1 MTSND
6 DRTDRIESEAIE
18 WLTMQAAGPLDPAD
32 ALVFESWLRRGPR
45 HRAAYENMRRTWDA
59 LAVLQQE
66 PGDLLRHTA
75 DFHEN
80 GLHGKPRLA
89 SASASASASVSPTR
103 RWLAPAFA
111 IAACLLLLIGL
122 TTFWTGNPVIALV
135 ADHCTAPGEI
145 RRITLPDGSRL
156 DLGPAS
162 AVRLHFST
170 VERRVELL
178 GGSAYFSTVPAA
190 AAADRPFIVDTGR
203 LSARALGTQFL
214 VERLAD
220 SDSVAVVEHSVA
232 VTRSD
237 GDHRMTVLSSGQ
249 ALRYRRD
256 RRSEPAMV
264 NVDPLEI
271 APWRGGNLVFHQVPL
286 RDVVAELNRYRR
298 SRILL
303 ANDHLSARVVS
314 GVFRIGDPDGALK
327 VIAQELGLQVV
338 TLPFI
343 VVVHS

>member
-6 DRTDRIESEAIE
+6 DKTDQIESEAIE
-18 WLTMQAAGPLDPAD
+18 WLAMQAAGPLEPAD
-32 ALVFESWLRRGPR
+32 ALVFENWLRRGPH
-45 HRAAYENMRRTWDA
+45 HRAAYENMRQTWDA
-59 LAVLQQE
+59 LAVLQQA
-66 PGDLLRHTA
+66 PGDLLRHTT
-75 DFHEN
+75 DLHER
-80 GLHGKPRLA
+80 GLQGKLRLA
-89 SASASASASVSPTR
+89 SVPPMR

-111 IAACLLLLIGL
+111 IAACLLLVIGL
-122 TTFWTGNPVIALV
+122 ATVWTGNPVIALV
-135 ADHCTAPGEI
+135 ADHSTAPGEI
-145 RRITLPDGSRL
+145 RRVTLPDGSRL

-162 AVRLHFST
+162 AVKLHFST
-170 VERRVELL
+170 AERRVELL
-178 GGSAYFSTVPAA
+178 GGSAYFSAVPQDVAA
-190 AAADRPFIVDTGR
+190 GRPFIVDTGR

-214 VERLAD
+214 VERL
-220 SDSVAVVEHSVA
+220 SDGDGVAVVEHSVA

-237 GDHRMTVLSSGQ
+237 GDHRMTVLSPGQ
-249 ALRYRRD
+249 ALHYRRD
-256 RRSEPAMV
+256 RRSEPDMV

-286 RDVVAELNRYRR
+286 RDVVAQLNRYRR

-303 ANDHLSARVVS
+303 ASDDLSARVVS

>member
-1 MTSND
+1 MTSDD
-6 DRTDRIESEAIE
+6 DRTDQIESEAIE
-18 WLTMQAAGPLDPAD
+18 WLALQTAGPLDPAD

-45 HRAAYENMRRTWDA
+45 HRAAYESMRQTWDA
-59 LAVLQQE
+59 LAVLQRE

-75 DFHEN
+75 DLREN
-80 GLHGKPRLA
+80 GLHEKPCQEA
-89 SASASASASVSPTR
+89 SASPTR

-111 IAACLLLLIGL
+111 LAACLLLVIGL
-122 TTFWTGNPVIALV
+122 TTFWTCNPVIALV
-135 ADHCTAPGEI
+135 ADHRTAPGET
-145 RRITLPDGSRL
+145 RRVTLPDGSRL

-162 AVRLHFST
+162 AVKLHFSAT
-170 VERRVELL
+170 ERRIELL
-178 GGSAYFSTVPAA
+178 GGSAYFSAVPQAVAA
-190 AAADRPFIVDTGR
+190 GRPFIVETGR
-203 LSARALGTQFL
+203 LAARALGTQFL
-214 VERLAD
+214 VERLPGGD
-220 SDSVAVVEHSVA
+220 GVAVVEHSVA

-237 GDHRMTVLSSGQ
+237 GDHRITVLSPGQ

-256 RRSEPAMV
+256 SRSEPDMAS
-264 NVDPLEI
+264 VDPLEV

-286 RDVVAELNRYRR
+286 HEVVAELNRYRR

-303 ANDHLSARVVS
+303 ANDELSARVVS

-343 VVVHS
+343 VIVHS

>member
-6 DRTDRIESEAIE
+6 DTTDQIESEAIE
-18 WLTMQAAGPLDPAD
+18 WLAMQAAGPLDPAE

-45 HRAAYENMRRTWDA
+45 QRAAYENLRQTWDA
-59 LAVLQQE
+59 LAVLQRE

-75 DFHEN
+75 
-80 GLHGKPRLA
+80 GLHANALHERSGRAPALRHRTA
-89 SASASASASVSPTR
+89 R
-103 RWLAPAFA
+103 GWLAPVFA
-111 IAACLLLLIGL
+111 IAASLLLVIGL
-122 TTFWTGNPVIALV
+122 TIFWTGNPVIALV
-135 ADHCTAPGEI
+135 ADHSTAPGEI
-145 RRITLPDGSRL
+145 RRVTLPDGSRM

-162 AVRLHFST
+162 AVKLHFDAA
-170 VERRVELL
+170 ERRVELL
-178 GGSAYFSTVPAA
+178 GGSAYFSAVPQA

-214 VERLAD
+214 VERL
-220 SDSVAVVEHSVA
+220 SDGDGVAVVEHNVA

-237 GDHRMTVLSSGQ
+237 GDQRMTVLSPGQ
-249 ALRYRRD
+249 ALHYRRD
-256 RRSEPAMV
+256 RRSEPDMA

-271 APWRGGNLVFHQVPL
+271 APWRNGNLVFHQVPL

-303 ANDHLSARVVS
+303 ANDELSARVVS

-338 TLPFI
+338 TLPFVI
-343 VVVHS
+343 VVHS

>member
-1 MTSND
+1 MTSDD
-6 DRTDRIESEAIE
+6 DRIDRIESEAIE
-18 WLTMQAAGPLDPAD
+18 WLAMQAAGPLDPAD
-32 ALVFESWLRRGPR
+32 ALVFENWLRRGPR
-45 HRAAYENMRRTWDA
+45 HRAAYDSMRQTWDT
-59 LAVLQQE
+59 LTVLQQE

-75 DFHEN
+75 DLHE
-80 GLHGKPRLA
+80 KSRQEA
-89 SASASASASVSPTR
+89 SASPMR

-111 IAACLLLLIGL
+111 IAACLLLVIGL
-122 TTFWTGNPVIALV
+122 TTVWTGNPVIALV
-135 ADHCTAPGEI
+135 ADHRTAPGEI
-145 RRITLPDGSRL
+145 RRVTLPDGSRL

-162 AVRLHFST
+162 AVKLHFST
-170 VERRVELL
+170 TERRIELL
-178 GGSAYFSTVPAA
+178 GGSAYFSAVPQAA
-190 AAADRPFIVDTGR
+190 AAGRPFIIDTGR

-214 VERLAD
+214 VERL
-220 SDSVAVVEHSVA
+220 SDGDGVAVVEHSVA

-237 GDHRMTVLSSGQ
+237 GDHRMTVLSPGQ
-249 ALRYRRD
+249 ALRYRD
-256 RRSEPAMV
+256 RRSEPDMA

-303 ANDHLSARVVS
+303 ASDDLSARVVS

>member
-1 MTSND
+1 MTRND
-6 DRTDRIESEAIE
+6 DRTDQIESEAIE
-18 WLTMQAAGPLDPAD
+18 WLARQAAGPLEPAD
-32 ALVFESWLRRGPR
+32 ALVFESWLRRGAR
-45 HRAAYENMRRTWDA
+45 HRAAYESMRQTWDA
-59 LAVLQQE
+59 LAVLQRE

-75 DFHEN
+75 
-80 GLHGKPRLA
+80 GLHDNRLHEKPCREV
-89 SASASASASVSPTR
+89 SASPMR

-111 IAACLLLLIGL
+111 IAACLLLVIGL
-122 TTFWTGNPVIALV
+122 TTVWTGNPVIALI
-135 ADHCTAPGEI
+135 ADHSTAPGEI
-145 RRITLPDGSRL
+145 SRVTLPDGSRL

-162 AVRLHFST
+162 AVKLHFST
-170 VERRVELL
+170 TERRIELL
-178 GGSAYFSTVPAA
+178 GGSAYFSAVPQAA
-190 AAADRPFIVDTGR
+190 AAGRPFIVDTGR

-214 VERLAD
+214 VERL
-220 SDSVAVVEHSVA
+220 SDGDGVAVVEHSVA

-237 GDHRMTVLSSGQ
+237 GDHRMTVLSPGQ
-249 ALRYRRD
+249 ALRYRRA
-256 RRSEPAMV
+256 RGSEPDMA
-264 NVDPLEI
+264 NVDPLEV

-303 ANDHLSARVVS
+303 ANDELSARIVS

>member
-1 MTSND
+1 VTSDD
-6 DRTDRIESEAIE
+6 DRIDRIESEAIE
-18 WLTMQAAGPLDPAD
+18 WLAMQAAGPLDPAD
-32 ALVFESWLRRGPR
+32 ALVFENWLRRGPR
-45 HRAAYENMRRTWDA
+45 HRAAYDSMRQTWDT
-59 LAVLQQE
+59 LTVLQQE

-75 DFHEN
+75 YLHE
-80 GLHGKPRLA
+80 KSRQKA
-89 SASASASASVSPTR
+89 SASPMR

-111 IAACLLLLIGL
+111 IAACLLLVIGL
-122 TTFWTGNPVIALV
+122 TTVWTGNPVIALV
-135 ADHCTAPGEI
+135 ADHRTAPGEI
-145 RRITLPDGSRL
+145 RRVTLPDGSRL

-162 AVRLHFST
+162 AVKLHFST
-170 VERRVELL
+170 TERRIELL
-178 GGSAYFSTVPAA
+178 GGSAYFSAVPQAA
-190 AAADRPFIVDTGR
+190 AAGRPFIVDTGR

-214 VERLAD
+214 VERL
-220 SDSVAVVEHSVA
+220 SDGDGVAVVEHSVA

-237 GDHRMTVLSSGQ
+237 GDHRMTVLSPGQ
-249 ALRYRRD
+249 ALRYRRA
-256 RRSEPAMV
+256 RGSEPDMA
-264 NVDPLEI
+264 NVDPLEV

-298 SRILL
+298 TRILL
-303 ANDHLSARVVS
+303 ASDDLSARVVS

>member
-6 DRTDRIESEAIE
+6 DRTDQIESEAIE
-18 WLTMQAAGPLDPAD
+18 WLAMQAAGPLDPAD

-45 HRAAYENMRRTWDA
+45 HRAAYESMRQTWET

-75 DFHEN
+75 D
-80 GLHGKPRLA
+80 LHGKPRFV
-89 SASASASASVSPTR
+89 SASPTR

-111 IAACLLLLIGL
+111 IAACLLLVIGL
-122 TTFWTGNPVIALV
+122 ASFWTGNPVIALI
-135 ADHCTAPGEI
+135 ADHRTAPGEI
-145 RRITLPDGSRL
+145 RRVTLPDGSRL

-162 AVRLHFST
+162 AVKLHFST
-170 VERRVELL
+170 AERRVELL
-178 GGSAYFSTVPAA
+178 GGSAYFSVAPQDAA
-190 AAADRPFIVDTGR
+190 AGRPFIVDTGR
-203 LSARALGTQFL
+203 LTARALGTQFL
-214 VERLAD
+214 VERLSD
-220 SDSVAVVEHSVA
+220 SDGVAVVEHSVA
-232 VTRSD
+232 VTGSD
-237 GDHRMTVLSSGQ
+237 GDHRMTVLSPGQ
-249 ALRYRRD
+249 ALHYHRH
-256 RRSEPAMV
+256 RRSEPDMV

-303 ANDHLSARVVS
+303 ANDDLSARVVS

>member
-6 DRTDRIESEAIE
+6 DRIDRIESEAIE
-18 WLTMQAAGPLDPAD
+18 WLAMQAAGPLEPAD

-45 HRAAYENMRRTWDA
+45 HRAAYDSMRQTWET
-59 LAVLQQE
+59 LAVLQRE

-75 DFHEN
+75 DLHEKSRQEAS
-80 GLHGKPRLA
+80 GLF
-89 SASASASASVSPTR
+89 TR
-103 RWLAPAFA
+103 RGLAPAFA
-111 IAACLLLLIGL
+111 IAACLLLVIGL
-122 TTFWTGNPVIALV
+122 TTFWTGNPVFALV
-135 ADHCTAPGEI
+135 ADHRTAPGEI
-145 RRITLPDGSRL
+145 RRVTLPDGSRL

-162 AVRLHFST
+162 AVKLHFSIT
-170 VERRVELL
+170 ERRIELL
-178 GGSAYFSTVPAA
+178 GGSAYFSAVPQAA
-190 AAADRPFIVDTGR
+190 AAGRPFIVDTGR

-214 VERLAD
+214 VERL
-220 SDSVAVVEHSVA
+220 SDGDGVAVVEHSVA
-232 VTRSD
+232 VTRAD
-237 GDHRMTVLSSGQ
+237 GDHRMTVLSPGQ

-256 RRSEPAMV
+256 RGSEPGMATI
-264 NVDPLEI
+264 DPLEV

-303 ANDHLSARVVS
+303 ANDDLSARVVS

>member
-1 MTSND
+1 M
-6 DRTDRIESEAIE
+6 
-18 WLTMQAAGPLDPAD
+18 
-32 ALVFESWLRRGPR
+32 
-45 HRAAYENMRRTWDA
+45 
-59 LAVLQQE
+59 
-66 PGDLLRHTA
+66 
-75 DFHEN
+75 
-80 GLHGKPRLA
+80 
-89 SASASASASVSPTR
+89 
-103 RWLAPAFA
+103 
-111 IAACLLLLIGL
+111 
-122 TTFWTGNPVIALV
+122 
-135 ADHCTAPGEI
+135 
-145 RRITLPDGSRL
+145 
-156 DLGPAS
+156 
-162 AVRLHFST
+162 
-170 VERRVELL
+170 
-178 GGSAYFSTVPAA
+178 PAA

-220 SDSVAVVEHSVA
+220 GDGVAVVEHSVA
-232 VTRSD
+232 VMRSD
-237 GDHRMTVLSSGQ
+237 GNHHMTVLSSGQ

-303 ANDHLSARVVS
+303 ANDDLSARVVS